1 MSDCLHSPH
10 PSSVARASSHATP
23 ASWQEPVAA
32 ALALAVVMGFGRF
45 AFTGMYPLMVQEG
58 VMSVGTGSLAASANY
73 AGYLAG
79 ALLATKIP
87 ARTASDWTRA
97 ALVATVLCILVL
109 AAPIPPA
116 VFVALR
122 FLAGVASAVGL
133 VCASVWLLHVV
144 GHHNG
149 APLLFAGVGTGIA
162 VSAELIALGNLS
174 TPGSS
179 VLWLVLTVGALAL
192 SVLAWRPIRR
202 PSAQAA
208 TASAAHQHRPLHA
221 LGAWPLVASYGL
233 AGLGY
238 IITATYL
245 PLLIHGALHDV
256 NPLHI
261 WAMFGLAAVPSCFL
275 WHAVHERLG
284 TRRAMQWNLVVQAVG
299 VALPAINHSA
309 AAYLASAVLVG
320 GTFVGTVTI
329 AVPAARHAAH
339 LVRFNLVA
347 AMTAAYG
354 VGQIAGPLMASAL
367 MSHGGSFNGA
377 MEIASAALLIAAGIC
392 EIRQTGQTGQTHQT
406 HS

>member
-1 MSDCLHSPH
+1 MSDCLHAASTSNPTN
-10 PSSVARASSHATP
+10 PSRASSIAH

-58 VMSVGTGSLAASANY
+58 AMSVATGSLSASANY

-79 ALLATKIP
+79 ALLATRISP
-87 ARTASDWTRA
+87 RASSDWTRI

-109 AAPIPPA
+109 ALPLPPA
-116 VFVALR
+116 IFVALR
-122 FLAGVASAVGL
+122 FVAGVASAIGL

-144 GHHNG
+144 GRHDG

-162 VSAELIALGNLS
+162 VSAELIAIGNRAE
-174 TPGSS
+174 PGSS
-179 VLWLVLTVGALAL
+179 TLWMVLTAGALLLA
-192 SVLAWRPIRR
+192 VLAWRPIRS
-202 PSAQAA
+202 PS
-208 TASAAHQHRPLHA
+208 THASAPSSMHQHRPRHA
-221 LGAWPLVASYGL
+221 LGAWPLIASYGL

-238 IITATYL
+238 IVTATYL

-275 WHAVHERLG
+275 WHALHERLG
-284 TRRAMQWNLVVQAVG
+284 TRRAMQWNLVVQAIG

-309 AAYLASAVLVG
+309 VAYLASAILVG

-329 AVPAARHAAH
+329 AVSAARHAAH

-354 VGQIAGPLMASAL
+354 VGQIAGPLMASVL
-367 MSHGGSFNGA
+367 RSHGGGFNGA
-377 MEIASAALLIAAGIC
+377 MEVASAALLVAAAIC
-392 EIRQTGQTGQTHQT
+392 QI
-406 HS
+406 

>member
-1 MSDCLHSPH
+1 
-10 PSSVARASSHATP
+10 V
-23 ASWQEPVAA
+23 
-32 ALALAVVMGFGRF
+32 
-45 AFTGMYPLMVQEG
+45 
-58 VMSVGTGSLAASANY
+58 
-73 AGYLAG
+73 AG
-79 ALLATKIP
+79 AD
-87 ARTASDWTRA
+87 S
-97 ALVATVLCILVL
+97 
-109 AAPIPPA
+109 
-116 VFVALR
+116 
-122 FLAGVASAVGL
+122 
-133 VCASVWLLHVV
+133 
-144 GHHNG
+144 
-149 APLLFAGVGTGIA
+149 
-162 VSAELIALGNLS
+162 
-174 TPGSS
+174 
-179 VLWLVLTVGALAL
+179 GALAL

-275 WHAVHERLG
+275 WHSVHERLG

-392 EIRQTGQTGQTHQT
+392 EIRRLARPARPTRPIRKLDTPTGESAMNTTSRSPRQNLLARLNLSTPIIQAPMAGVSTPAMAAAVSEARPGLAGVGAMNVDGARKAIRETRALTSKPFNINLFCHVPDAPMRRASAPGSNT
-406 HS
+406 SRRNSRSSAPPRLPA

>member
-1 MSDCLHSPH
+1 MSDCLST
-10 PSSVARASSHATP
+10 SSATP
-23 ASWQEPVAA
+23 ATAAGTEIDRPSWQEPVAA

-58 VMSVGTGSLAASANY
+58 TMSVATGSLSASANY

-79 ALLATKIP
+79 ALLAAKVP
-87 ARTASDWTRA
+87 ARATSDWTRA
-97 ALVATVLCILVL
+97 ALVGSVLCMLVL
-109 AAPIPPA
+109 ALPLPPA

-122 FLAGVASAVGL
+122 FAAGVASAVGL
-133 VCASVWLLHVV
+133 VCASVWLLNVAGRHD
-144 GHHNG
+144 G
-149 APLLFAGVGTGIA
+149 APLFFAGVGTGIA
-162 VSAELIALGNLS
+162 VSAELIATGNAAR
-174 TPGSS
+174 PGSS
-179 VLWLVLTVGALAL
+179 ALWMVLTLGALVLA
-192 SVLAWRPIRR
+192 VLAWRPIRI
-202 PSAQAA
+202 PSAPRGPAL
-208 TASAAHQHRPLHA
+208 AHQVSPRHA

-284 TRRAMQWNLVVQAVG
+284 TRRAMQWNLVVQALG
-299 VALPAINHSA
+299 VALPAIDHSA
-309 AAYLASAVLVG
+309 AAYLGSAILVG

-329 AVPAARHAAH
+329 AVPAARHAARS
-339 LVRFNLVA
+339 VRFNLVA
-347 AMTAAYG
+347 AMTASYG
-354 VGQIAGPLMASAL
+354 VGQIVGPLMTSTL

-377 MEIASAALLIAAGIC
+377 MEIASAALLIAAVIC
-392 EIRQTGQTGQTHQT
+392 QIRVQA
-406 HS
+406 

>member
-1 MSDCLHSPH
+1 MSDCLST
-10 PSSVARASSHATP
+10 SSATP
-23 ASWQEPVAA
+23 AGTVAARPSWQEPVAA

-58 VMSVGTGSLAASANY
+58 VMSVSTGSLSASANY

-79 ALLATKIP
+79 ALLAAKVP
-87 ARTASDWTRA
+87 ARATSDWTRA
-97 ALVATVLCILVL
+97 ALVGTVLCMLVL
-109 AAPIPPA
+109 ALPVPPA
-116 VFVALR
+116 LFVALR
-122 FLAGVASAVGL
+122 FAAGVTSAVGL
-133 VCASVWLLHVV
+133 VCASVWLLNVAGRHD
-144 GHHNG
+144 G
-149 APLLFAGVGTGIA
+149 APLFFAGVGTGIA
-162 VSAELIALGNLS
+162 VSAELIAVGNMAQ
-174 TPGSS
+174 PGSS
-179 VLWLVLTVGALAL
+179 ALWMILTAGALAL
-192 SVLAWRPIRR
+192 AVLAWWPIRI
-202 PSAQAA
+202 PSAQTGGA
-208 TASAAHQHRPLHA
+208 AAHHVSPRHA

-284 TRRAMQWNLVVQAVG
+284 TRRAMQWNLVVQALG
-299 VALPAINHSA
+299 VALPAIDHSA
-309 AAYLASAVLVG
+309 AAYLGSAILVG

-329 AVPAARHAAH
+329 AVPAARHAARS
-339 LVRFNLVA
+339 VRFNLVA

-354 VGQIAGPLMASAL
+354 VGQIVGPLMASAL

-377 MEIASAALLIAAGIC
+377 MEIASAALLFAAAIC
-392 EIRQTGQTGQTHQT
+392 QIRVQA
-406 HS
+406 

>member
-179 VLWLVLTVGALAL
+179 VLWLVLTCLL
-192 SVLAWRPIRR
+192 YTS
-202 PSAQAA
+202 PSPRDA
-208 TASAAHQHRPLHA
+208 
-221 LGAWPLVASYGL
+221 
-233 AGLGY
+233 
-238 IITATYL
+238 
-245 PLLIHGALHDV
+245 
-256 NPLHI
+256 
-261 WAMFGLAAVPSCFL
+261 
-275 WHAVHERLG
+275 
-284 TRRAMQWNLVVQAVG
+284 
-299 VALPAINHSA
+299 
-309 AAYLASAVLVG
+309 
-320 GTFVGTVTI
+320 
-329 AVPAARHAAH
+329 
-339 LVRFNLVA
+339 
-347 AMTAAYG
+347 
-354 VGQIAGPLMASAL
+354 
-367 MSHGGSFNGA
+367 
-377 MEIASAALLIAAGIC
+377 
-392 EIRQTGQTGQTHQT
+392 
-406 HS
+406 